1 MDNRE
6 DRVALRLCEKR
17 MCVMSKNESFDRISW
32 LPEHVLHVILDK
44 LPLKDAGR
52 SSTKDAGWKEIDEDS
67 VYYSIYFSVLASK
80 GLCSLNV
87 HGCKFSSNM
96 SIAFSSLQ
104 YLSLSYVVIDKGDV
118 MNTTRSSPAIEILE
132 FDHCTYWIETLEL
145 SVFPRLK
152 KATFLENYD
161 WLSNRRIQPTAEKLL
176 LIKNERMDHTG
187 LECFKSDAFTTCIQ
201 VKKIDIDCPDLEC
214 FKFQGGGPKKIF
226 INCPSLRQ
234 FHYVGD
240 EIPGVAII

>member
-52 SSTKDAGWKEIDEDS
+52 SSVLSKTWKSVCSSYPIAPFVNLDHNLFGLKLLEGGQEPDIDEIRENFMDFTKDAGWKEIDEDS

-161 WLSNRRIQPTAEKLL
+161 WLSNRRIQPTAEY
-176 LIKNERMDHTG
+176 
-187 LECFKSDAFTTCIQ
+187 S
-201 VKKIDIDCPDLEC
+201 
-214 FKFQGGGPKKIF
+214 
-226 INCPSLRQ
+226 
-234 FHYVGD
+234 FHEEQAYPPYP
-240 EIPGVAII
+240 EHSR